1 MIFIFVKVETKVHKI
16 NLKNN
21 ACGWINENRN
31 TFNFHSQDRNFLSK
45 LNYRKL

>member
-1 MIFIFVKVETKVHKI
+1 MIFIFVKTETKVLKI

-21 ACGWINENRN
+21 AYGRINENRN
-31 TFNFHSQDRNFLSK
+31 TFNFHSQDINFSSK